1 MLNGAVVRRLRVD
14 DDLAA
19 CAELAQDRDW
29 PPEEHKWRLLFEI
42 GRVYGVDDPASPGRL
57 AGTVVST
64 PYGRDVSAISMVL
77 VARRYERQG
86 LGGRLMRHALD
97 HRGTAGACLTATEY
111 GRVLY
116 ERLGFHAVGTCV
128 TYKGALSGLSEGSG
142 SARVASRPFEDGDL
156 ADVLAL
162 DAETFG
168 APRDELLRRLPS
180 FCEDFRVVRDGGAL
194 LGFGGAWRNGGL
206 LMVGPVI
213 ARDTTTALGLVEALT
228 SRPDAD
234 ADVHADATADSDA
247 GMVRLDVDQRHPELL
262 EWAERNGMKVSFTT
276 TVMEYGEPVGG
287 DPSRLFVPVMQ
298 ALG

>member
-1 MLNGAVVRRLRVD
+1 MSGTDAETLDGTPVRRLRVG

-19 CAELAQDRDW
+19 CTELAQDRDW
-29 PPEEHKWRLLFEI
+29 PPEEHKWRLLFRI

-97 HRGTAGACLTATEY
+97 HCGTAGACLTATEY

-116 ERLGFHAVGTCV
+116 ERLGFRAVGKCV
-128 TYKGALSGLSEGSG
+128 TYKGEPSGRAG
-142 SARVASRPFEDGDL
+142 SAGAASRRFEDGDM

-162 DAETFG
+162 DAEAFG
-168 APRDELLRRLPS
+168 APRTELLRRLPS
-180 FCEDFRVVRDGGAL
+180 FCEDFRVVRGEGDGPL
-194 LGFGGAWRNGGL
+194 LGFGGAWRNGDL
-206 LMVGPVI
+206 LMVGPVTG
-213 ARDTTTALGLVEALT
+213 RDATTALGLVEALALT
-228 SRPDAD
+228 DG
-234 ADVHADATADSDA
+234 VA
-247 GMVRLDVDQRHPELL
+247 GTVVRLDVDRRHPELL
-262 EWAERNGMKVSFTT
+262 EWAERNGMKVAFTT
-276 TVMEYGEPVGG
+276 TVMEYGASAGG
-287 DPSRLFVPVMQ
+287 DQSRLFVPVMQ

>member
-1 MLNGAVVRRLRVD
+1 
-14 DDLAA
+14 
-19 CAELAQDRDW
+19 
-29 PPEEHKWRLLFEI
+29 
-42 GRVYGVDDPASPGRL
+42 VYGVDDPASPGRL

-64 PYGRDVSAISMVL
+64 PYGRDVAAISMVL

-116 ERLGFHAVGTCV
+116 ERLGFRSVGTCV
-128 TYKGALSGLSEGSG
+128 TYKGALTGVSGGPG
-142 SARVASRPFEDGDL
+142 AGAARVASRPFDDGDL

-162 DAETFG
+162 DAEVFG
-168 APRDELLRRLPS
+168 APRDEMLRRLPS

-194 LGFGGAWRNGGL
+194 LGFGGTWRNGDL
-206 LMVGPVI
+206 LMAGPVI
-213 ARDTTTALGLVEALT
+213 ARDASTALGLVEALT
-228 SRPDAD
+228 ARPDAD
-234 ADVHADATADSDA
+234 VD
-247 GMVRLDVDQRHPELL
+247 MVRLDVDQRHSELL
-262 EWAERNGMKVSFTT
+262 EWAERNGMKVAFTT
-276 TVMEYGEPVGG
+276 TVMEYGEPADG